1 MVLPPETYMKIKEG
15 IVKNARKHSIA
26 RQIIGVRPLNAG
38 VGLQQWTYDTLTE
51 VSDAQ
56 ITYAFTETGEDVADF
71 GRSHVPIPVIHKEF
85 RIGYRDIV
93 AAQRGG
99 YPLQASTA
107 DSAAYKVMLQ
117 ENAMLLNGYSADGS
131 TYDIKGL
138 YQSANNSE
146 STSKDFGTAGNAM
159 AKVQLAITEL
169 IADDIYGPYNL
180 VLNPT
185 QFMELAVSVLGS
197 GAGDREIN
205 MVRELLEG
213 GQIYST
219 PFQTVD
225 TGMLLAQPGSGFFE
239 AVMPVDM
246 TVRTETLQKSRDE
259 WGQVYECIVPVI
271 YDADAICKL
280 TAI

>member
-107 DSAAYKVMLQ
+107 DSASYKVMLQ

-131 TYDIKGL
+131 TYDINGL
-138 YQSANNSE
+138 YQGAGNSE

-159 AKVQLAITEL
+159 VKVQLAITEL

-271 YDADAICKL
+271 YNANAICKL
-280 TAI
+280 TGI

>member
-107 DSAAYKVMLQ
+107 DSASYKVMLQ

-138 YQSANNSE
+138 YQSAGNSE

-169 IADDIYGPYNL
+169 ITDDIYGPYNL

-280 TAI
+280 TKI

>member
-280 TAI
+280 TKI

>member
-99 YPLQASTA
+99 YPLQAATA
-107 DSAAYKVMLQ
+107 DSASYKVMLQ

-138 YQSANNSE
+138 YQSAGNSE

-225 TGMLLAQPGSGFFE
+225 TGMLLAQPKSGFFE

-280 TAI
+280 TKI

>member
-26 RQIIGVRPLNAG
+26 RAIIGVRPLNAG

-107 DSAAYKVMLQ
+107 DSASYKVMLQ

-131 TYDIKGL
+131 TYDINGL
-138 YQSANNSE
+138 YQGAGNSE
-146 STSKDFGTAGNAM
+146 STAKDFGTAGNAM
-159 AKVQLAITEL
+159 SKVQLAITEL

-213 GQIYST
+213 GHIYST
-219 PFQTVD
+219 PFQAVD
-225 TGMLLAQPGSGFFE
+225 TGMLLAQPESGFFE

-271 YDADAICKL
+271 YNADAICKL
-280 TAI
+280 TSI

>member
-15 IVKNARKHSIA
+15 MVANARKHSIA

-85 RIGYRDIV
+85 RIGFRDIV

-99 YPLQASTA
+99 YPLQSATA
-107 DSAAYKVMLQ
+107 DSASYKVMLQ
-117 ENAMLLNGYSADGS
+117 ENAMLLNGYAADG
-131 TYDIKGL
+131 TNYDIKGL
-138 YQSANNSE
+138 YQSAGNTE
-146 STSKDFGTAGNAM
+146 TTSKDFETAGNAM
-159 AKVQLAITEL
+159 SKVQLAITKMLE
-169 IADDIYGPYNL
+169 DDIYGPYNL
-180 VLNPT
+180 VLNPV
-185 QFMELAVSVLGS
+185 QFMQLAVSVLGS
-197 GAGDREIN
+197 GAGDREIT
-205 MVRELLEG
+205 MVKELLEG

-271 YDADAICKL
+271 YDANAICGL
-280 TAI
+280 TKI

>member
-1 MVLPPETYMKIKEG
+1 MKIKEG

-71 GRSHVPIPVIHKEF
+71 GRNHVPIPVIHKEF

-99 YPLQASTA
+99 YPLQAATA
-107 DSAAYKVMLQ
+107 DSASYKVMLM
-117 ENAMLLNGYSADGS
+117 ENAMLLNGYAADGS
-131 TYDIKGL
+131 TYDINGL
-138 YQSANNSE
+138 YQGAGNSE
-146 STSKDFGTAGNAM
+146 ATSKDFGTAGNAM
-159 AKVQLAITEL
+159 AKVQLAITEML
-169 IADDIYGPYNL
+169 TDDIYGPYNL
-180 VLNPT
+180 ILNPT

-225 TGMLLAQPGSGFFE
+225 TGMLTAQPGSGFFE
-239 AVMPVDM
+239 AIMPVDM

-259 WGQVYECIVPVI
+259 WGQIYECIVPVI
-271 YDADAICKL
+271 YNADAICKL

>member
-107 DSAAYKVMLQ
+107 DSASYKVMLQ

-131 TYDIKGL
+131 TYDINGL
-138 YQSANNSE
+138 YQGAGNSE
-146 STSKDFGTAGNAM
+146 STAKDFGTAGNAM

-169 IADDIYGPYNL
+169 ITDDIYGPYNL

-219 PFQTVD
+219 PFQTVG

-271 YDADAICKL
+271 YNADAICKL

>member
-107 DSAAYKVMLQ
+107 DSASYKVMLQ

-138 YQSANNSE
+138 YQSAGNSE
-146 STSKDFGTAGNAM
+146 STSKDFGTPGNAM

>member
-107 DSAAYKVMLQ
+107 DSASYKVMLQ

-138 YQSANNSE
+138 YQSAGNSE

>member
-1 MVLPPETYMKIKEG
+1 MVLPPETYIKIKEG

-107 DSAAYKVMLQ
+107 DSASYKVMLQ

-131 TYDIKGL
+131 TYDINGL
-138 YQSANNSE
+138 YQGAGNSE
-146 STSKDFGTAGNAM
+146 STAKDFGTAGNAM

-271 YDADAICKL
+271 YNANAICKL

>member
-107 DSAAYKVMLQ
+107 DSASYKVMLQ

-131 TYDIKGL
+131 TYDINGL
-138 YQSANNSE
+138 YQGAGNSE
-146 STSKDFGTAGNAM
+146 STAKDFGTAGNAM

-271 YDADAICKL
+271 YNANAICKL

>member
-107 DSAAYKVMLQ
+107 DSASYKVMLQ

-131 TYDIKGL
+131 TYDINGL
-138 YQSANNSE
+138 YQGAGNSE

-271 YDADAICKL
+271 YNADAICKL

>member
-71 GRSHVPIPVIHKEF
+71 GRNHVPIPVIHKEF

-99 YPLQASTA
+99 YPLQAATA
-107 DSAAYKVMLQ
+107 DSASYKVMLM
-117 ENAMLLNGYSADGS
+117 ENAMLLNGYAADGS
-131 TYDIKGL
+131 TYDINGL
-138 YQSANNSE
+138 YQGAGNSE
-146 STSKDFGTAGNAM
+146 ATSKDFGTAGNAM
-159 AKVQLAITEL
+159 AKVQLAITEML
-169 IADDIYGPYNL
+169 TDDIYGPYNL
-180 VLNPT
+180 ILNPT

-225 TGMLLAQPGSGFFE
+225 TGMLTAQPGSGFFE
-239 AVMPVDM
+239 AIMPVDM

-259 WGQVYECIVPVI
+259 WGQIYECIVPVI
-271 YDADAICKL
+271 YNADAICKL